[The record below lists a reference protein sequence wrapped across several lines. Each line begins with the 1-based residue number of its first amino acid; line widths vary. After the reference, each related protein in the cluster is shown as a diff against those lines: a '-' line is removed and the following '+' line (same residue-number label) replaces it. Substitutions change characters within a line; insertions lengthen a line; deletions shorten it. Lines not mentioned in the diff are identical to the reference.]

1 MVLLLLALV
10 PVLLIL
16 VSVDRQDLRPE
27 PRSVIWITLLLG
39 ALAAAP
45 VALVELGSDDL
56 FADLLRDVRWGNI
69 PRTLFTTFLGVA
81 LPEELAKFS
90 VLYLYVRRH
99 RAFDEP
105 MDGLVYGAAAALGFA
120 AVENVVYVFDGGAYT
135 ALLRGLIAVPGHA
148 FDGMLMGSLL
158 AVGMVRPRSRGRY
171 TALALLLP
179 MICHTLYDAPML
191 LALTPL
197 SSGEAPSWVTVAAGC
212 ALAPL
217 PIVIT
222 ALQWNFLRDLTAR
235 LRRAQLAAL
244 SGVTAERHLVPI
256 FGGIID
262 GLLRW
267 TLDGGLRGLFK
278 LGALLSGLSALLL
291 ALVSASALH
300 WSSQL
305 HVGLVEVVADPTMPV
320 ELTRLGVDG
329 CERTLALFLGGSAA
343 QAAALVA
350 GFLYPARRL
359 RVVQGKMS
367 RSR

>member
-10 PVLLIL
+10 PVFLIL

-27 PRSVIWITLLLG
+27 PRSVVWITLLLG
-39 ALAAAP
+39 ALSAAP
-45 VALVELGSDDL
+45 VALVELGSDAL
-56 FADLLRDVRWGNI
+56 FADLLREVRWGNI
-69 PRTLFTTFLGVA
+69 PRTLFTALLGAA

-120 AVENVVYVFDGGAYT
+120 GVENVLYVLDGGART

-179 MICHTLYDAPML
+179 TICHTLYDAPLL

-197 SSGEAPSWVTVAAGC
+197 TSGEAPSWATVVAGC

-217 PIVIT
+217 PVVIT
-222 ALQWNFLRDLTAR
+222 ALQWNLLRDLTAR
-235 LRRAQLAAL
+235 LRRAQLASL
-244 SGVTAERHLVPI
+244 SGVTTERHLVPI
-256 FGGIID
+256 LGGILD

-267 TLDGGLRGLFK
+267 ALDGGLRGLFK
-278 LGALLSGLSALLL
+278 LGALFSGLSALLFSL
-291 ALVSASALH
+291 LSAAALH
-300 WSSQL
+300 WSPQL
-305 HVGLVEVVADPTMPV
+305 HLGLVETLADPTMPV
-320 ELTRLGVDG
+320 EFTRLGVDG

-343 QAAALVA
+343 EAGALVA
-350 GFLYPARRL
+350 GFLYAARRL
-359 RVVQGKMS
+359 RREES
-367 RSR
+367 A

>member
-1 MVLLLLALV
+1 MVLLLLAIV

-27 PRSVIWITLLLG
+27 PRSVVWITLLLG
-39 ALAAAP
+39 ALSAAP
-45 VALVELGSDDL
+45 VALAELGADAL

-69 PRTLFTTFLGVA
+69 PRTLFTTLLGVA

-120 AVENVVYVFDGGAYT
+120 GVENVVYVLDGGART

-148 FDGMLMGSLL
+148 FDGMLMGSLI

-179 MICHTLYDAPML
+179 TLCHTLYDAPLL

-197 SSGEAPSWVTVAAGC
+197 TSGEAPSWATVVAGC

-217 PIVIT
+217 PVVIT
-222 ALQWNFLRDLTAR
+222 ALQWNLLRDLTAR
-235 LRRAQLAAL
+235 LRRAQLASL
-244 SGVTAERHLVPI
+244 SGVTAERHLVPV
-256 FGGIID
+256 FGGLFD

-267 TLDGGLRGLFK
+267 SLDGGLRGLFK
-278 LGALLSGLSALLL
+278 LGAFFSALSALLFSL
-291 ALVSASALH
+291 LSAAALH
-300 WSSQL
+300 WSPQL
-305 HVGLVEVVADPTMPV
+305 HLGLVQTLADPTMPV

-343 QAAALVA
+343 EAGALVA
-350 GFLYPARRL
+350 GFLYAARRL
-359 RVVQGKMS
+359 RREES
-367 RSR
+367 E